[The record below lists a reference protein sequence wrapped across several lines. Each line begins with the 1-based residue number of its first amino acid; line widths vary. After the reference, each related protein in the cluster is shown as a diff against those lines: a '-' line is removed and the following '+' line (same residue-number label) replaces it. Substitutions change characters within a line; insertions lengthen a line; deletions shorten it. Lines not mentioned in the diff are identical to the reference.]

1 MKDIL
6 STLLL
11 IVGIGVAGM
20 IGGYLMRDRHYQEQL
35 AIATEQ
41 FNKQVKEANTAY
53 ANQKVIDDKKL
64 EALRQQAMTAPPNTT
79 IVVKKEMGKRIG
91 GIK

>member
-20 IGGYLMRDRHYQEQL
+20 IGGYLLRDRHYQEQL

-41 FNKQVKEANTAY
+41 FNKQVKEANQAY
-53 ANQKVIDDKKL
+53 ANQKVIDDKEL
-64 EALRQQAMTAPPNTT
+64 EALRQQATTAPPNPT
-79 IVVKKEMGKRIG
+79 IAIKKDTAKRIG
-91 GIK
+91 AIK